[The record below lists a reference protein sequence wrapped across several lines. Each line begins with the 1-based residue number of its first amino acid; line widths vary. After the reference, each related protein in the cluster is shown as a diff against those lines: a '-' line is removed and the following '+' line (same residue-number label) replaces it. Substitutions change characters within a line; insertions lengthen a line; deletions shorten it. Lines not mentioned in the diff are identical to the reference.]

1 MWDDLLAAFALVLV
15 LEGMMPFL
23 SPEQWKEAMARIL
36 QMDDKTVR
44 TVGFFSMVGGALLLY
59 LVR

>member
-36 QMDDKTVR
+36 QMDDSTVR
-44 TVGFFSMVGGALLLY
+44 KIGFFSMLGGALLLY

>member
-1 MWDDLLAAFALVLV
+1 MWNDLLAAFALVLV

-23 SPEQWKEAMARIL
+23 SPERWKEVMARIL
-36 QMDDKTVR
+36 QMGNGAVR
-44 TVGFFSMVGGALLLY
+44 VVGLFSMLAGAFLLY